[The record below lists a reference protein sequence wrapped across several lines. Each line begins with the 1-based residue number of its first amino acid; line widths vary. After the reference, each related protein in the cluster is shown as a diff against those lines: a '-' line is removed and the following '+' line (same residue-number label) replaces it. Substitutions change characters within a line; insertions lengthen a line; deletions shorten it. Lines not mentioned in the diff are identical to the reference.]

1 MSNAGSKPGSKPASD
16 AAPKPAAR
24 ITELLAITSR
34 LIACLQQEM
43 EAIRAMRP
51 EALKQMQVEKVA
63 LADTYRAFALALKE
77 PSGENQAISVALK
90 DELVEATE
98 RVQAA
103 VTENLRALRAMR
115 DVNERVMRA
124 VVSTLDEKRSSVT
137 GYDARGAL
145 RKGRRNV
152 AAEPA
157 TVQQRA

>member
-1 MSNAGSKPGSKPASD
+1 M
-16 AAPKPAAR
+16 PKSSR

-34 LIACLQQEM
+34 LIGCLQQEM

-51 EALKQMQVEKVA
+51 EALKQMQVEKIA
-63 LADTYRAFALALKE
+63 LADTYRAFTLALKE
-77 PSGENQAISVALK
+77 PSDENQAISGALR

-124 VVSTLDEKRSSVT
+124 VVSTLEEKRSSVT
-137 GYDARGAL
+137 GYDARGSL
-145 RKGRRNV
+145 RKGRRAAA

-157 TVQQRA
+157 AVQQRA

>member
-1 MSNAGSKPGSKPASD
+1 MKKSS
-16 AAPKPAAR
+16 R
-24 ITELLAITSR
+24 VTELLAITSR
-34 LIACLQQEM
+34 LIGCLQQEI

-51 EALKQMQVEKVA
+51 EKLKQMQVEKVA
-63 LADTYRAFALALKE
+63 LADTYRAFMLALKE
-77 PSGENQAISVALK
+77 PSEETQAISGALK

-103 VTENLRALRAMR
+103 VSENLRALRAMR

-124 VVSTLDEKRSSVT
+124 IVATLDEKRSSVT
-137 GYDARGAL
+137 GYDARGSL
-145 RKGRRNV
+145 RKGRRSA

>member
-1 MSNAGSKPGSKPASD
+1 MAKSS
-16 AAPKPAAR
+16 R

-51 EALKQMQVEKVA
+51 EALKQMQVEKIA
-63 LADTYRAFALALKE
+63 LADTYRAFTLALKE
-77 PSGENQAISVALK
+77 PSENQAISDALR

-103 VTENLRALRAMR
+103 VAENLRALRAMR

-124 VVSTLDEKRSSVT
+124 VVSALDEKRTNVT
-137 GYDARGAL
+137 GYDQRGSL
-145 RKGRRNV
+145 RKGRRGA
-152 AAEPA
+152 AAEA
-157 TVQQRA
+157 AAVQQRA

>member
-1 MSNAGSKPGSKPASD
+1 MSKPT
-16 AAPKPAAR
+16 R
-24 ITELLAITSR
+24 ITELLSITSR
-34 LIACLQQEM
+34 LIACLQQEI

-51 EALKQMQVEKVA
+51 DSVKQMQVEKVA
-63 LADTYRAFALALKE
+63 LADTYRAFMLALKE
-77 PSGENQAISVALK
+77 PNDETQALSAALK

-124 VVSTLDEKRSSVT
+124 VVSTLDEKRTSVT
-137 GYDARGAL
+137 GYDARGSL

-152 AAEPA
+152 PAEPA

>member
-1 MSNAGSKPGSKPASD
+1 MSKPSS
-16 AAPKPAAR
+16 R
-24 ITELLAITSR
+24 VTELLAITSR
-34 LIACLQQEM
+34 LIGCLQQEM

-51 EALKQMQVEKVA
+51 EALKPMQVEKIA
-63 LADTYRAFALALKE
+63 LADTYRAFTLALKE
-77 PSGENQAISVALK
+77 PTDQNQAISAALK

-124 VVSTLDEKRSSVT
+124 VVSALDEKRSSVT
-137 GYDARGAL
+137 GYDQRGSL
-145 RKGRRNV
+145 RKGRRAA

-157 TVQQRA
+157 AVQQRA

>member
-1 MSNAGSKPGSKPASD
+1 M
-16 AAPKPAAR
+16 PKPSSR
-24 ITELLAITSR
+24 VTELLAITSR
-34 LIACLQQEM
+34 LISCLQQEM

-51 EALKQMQVEKVA
+51 ETLKQTQVEKVA
-63 LADTYRAFALALKE
+63 LADTYRAFVLAMKE
-77 PSGENQAISVALK
+77 PSDETQAISAALK

-98 RVQAA
+98 RVHAA

-137 GYDARGAL
+137 GYDARGSL
-145 RKGRRNV
+145 RKGRRAA

-157 TVQQRA
+157 AVQQRA